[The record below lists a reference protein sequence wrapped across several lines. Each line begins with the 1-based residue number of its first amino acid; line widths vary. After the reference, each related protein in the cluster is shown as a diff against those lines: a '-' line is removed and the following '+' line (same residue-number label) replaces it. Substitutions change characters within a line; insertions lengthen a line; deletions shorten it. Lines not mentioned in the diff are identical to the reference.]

1 MQQETEK
8 NLFQRFTE
16 LFLEGENLRDMMV
29 YMCNTCTSDVQD
41 PITHTICTFLS
52 TPVRISITKIG
63 LAPFQGCNTAILPFF
78 CMREEQK
85 RLLLEILQFMQENGR
100 ATLSTQM
107 GGGGMATL
115 KTTLN
120 PNGQRVYLDTSEVIF
135 QFFQATKE
143 SERAGMKAQVR
154 DKVCNIILQRVCS
167 AVHIPRRTLNEIMER
182 VRDNAAERGLESPCS
197 HAAEGLPCR

>member
-1 MQQETEK
+1 MQEDKEK
-8 NLFQRFTE
+8 DLFQRFTK
-16 LFLEGENLRDMMV
+16 LFLVGENLRDMMV

-41 PITHTICTFLS
+41 PITHTICIFLS

-63 LAPFQGCNTAILPFF
+63 LAPFQGFNTAIFPFF

-85 RLLLEILQFMQENGR
+85 HLLLEILQFMQENSR

-115 KTTLN
+115 K
-120 PNGQRVYLDTSEVIF
+120 PDGQRIYLDTSEVIF

-143 SERAGMKAQVR
+143 SERTGMKAHVR

-182 VRDNAAERGLESPCS
+182 AREL
-197 HAAEGLPCR
+197 

>member
-1 MQQETEK
+1 MMQEDKEK
-8 NLFQRFTE
+8 DLFQRFTE
-16 LFLEGENLRDMMV
+16 LFLKGENLRDMMV

-63 LAPFQGCNTAILPFF
+63 LAPFQGCNTAIFPFF

-85 RLLLEILQFMQENGR
+85 LLLLEIIQFMQENGR

-115 KTTLN
+115 K
-120 PNGQRVYLDTSEVIF
+120 PDGQRVYLDTSEVIF

-143 SERAGMKAQVR
+143 SERTGMKTQVR

-182 VRDNAAERGLESPCS
+182 AREIVD
-197 HAAEGLPCR
+197 H